1 MMTTTNSDS
10 VFAEPRSVLSAEDEA
25 AIDAAV
31 LRMAREVEGE
41 SSDWSEEI
49 ELVDQQH
56 AVMVDEEQETVP
68 VVCVGVIHEGVVA
81 ALAERV
87 ANTGHRA
94 RFNPRT
100 ETLAERVR
108 SWCDLDEWERGGRN
122 WKRPSL
128 MAMGV
133 SLVVHAALAIGA
145 GMIVL
150 SAAAPPD
157 RRDLVLNLDAM
168 TLSGSEAG
176 SDEALVPAAPLREEV
191 AEADPAATEA
201 VKASEKADEKAD
213 ERREEALA
221 SSVPRQPEPQPI
233 AQAAVQAEKP
243 EREPETHETLAM
255 RQAVAQIIPP
265 MEEWVRNGAEVE
277 RAQTP
282 PQRRRQSAGEAQV
295 SKDGTVEREG
305 RADGA
310 ATGQQSGTSGA
321 GVEFAGVGSAT
332 AKSVVYVVDASGP
345 MVTSLPIVLAEVR
358 RSVGQLSA
366 EQRFSV
372 ILFRES
378 RQGSGGGEHSERFS
392 ESLVKATPER
402 KRELEQWLARIE
414 PAGRSN
420 PLIGLESA
428 LRLRPDVVFV
438 LSRSVERSAGG
449 VWGMGMT
456 ATIERLEELNPALEV
471 EEEAEVE
478 PAASPFSAGRAVQI
492 QTIAF
497 LDDDSTGI
505 MQAIADRHGPR
516 DGSGYRVIRRS
527 EELLHPR

>member
-31 LRMAREVEGE
+31 LRMASEVEGE
-41 SSDWSEEI
+41 SDDWSEEI

-56 AVMVDEEQETVP
+56 AVMVDQEQETAP

-87 ANTGHRA
+87 AKTGHRA

-100 ETLAERVR
+100 ETFAERVR

-133 SLVVHAALAIGA
+133 SLAVHAALAIGA

-201 VKASEKADEKAD
+201 VKQGEKVRENAE
-213 ERREEALA
+213 EQREEVFVP
-221 SSVPRQPEPQPI
+221 SVPRQPEPQPV
-233 AQAAVQAEKP
+233 AQAEKP

-277 RAQTP
+277 RAQTQQ
-282 PQRRRQSAGEAQV
+282 PQRRRQSAGEAQA
-295 SKDGTVEREG
+295 SKGGTVEREG
-305 RADGA
+305 REDGA

-378 RQGSGGGEHSERFS
+378 RQGGSGGEHSERFS
-392 ESLVKATPER
+392 DSLVKATPER
-402 KRELEQWLARIE
+402 KRELEQWLSRIE

-456 ATIERLEELNPALEV
+456 ATIERLEELNPAIDV
-471 EEEAEVE
+471 EEEAEAE